1 METTLGAMNLTFSV
15 EDKNGNNITCSSE
28 HSPDSVRSS
37 SSLSGGS
44 SDSPPDVEMEDCISD
59 ATSGVN
65 LKIRKT
71 ISSTTFTC
79 TDNGKTSSSNVVVN
93 SSGTII
99 VDLVKSKINNWNQN
113 MSLLK
118 VDPKTSDVGA
128 TECEESVSVETN
140 DRCSESSP
148 VCGERELYEMDS
160 CKPSQ
165 HGCSENCCSVSSDEM
180 VMRSNSFVLQE
191 TDQPLSISLLGESK
205 TSLDISSDFGMVLGM
220 LPDVC
225 EGICEDYS
233 AKVPEGD
240 PKNQGLEH
248 TFVQPNNQTFLIEG
262 NFFQMPLGLS
272 DCQRETEEKTLHLG
286 SDQFE
291 FVTPVHHHNVQK
303 LSCNTGRSNR
313 STPAEGKKVLL
324 TASEDLDI
332 SGNAQTS
339 TPVQSVSNKTFC
351 LPSLSESLLNKDE
364 GDSVSPMAQVI
375 NRHQR
380 SASQKSKTPLVAAR
394 KSGKVEI
401 KIFPKPNFSNI
412 KSKILSRATNPFKTS
427 SVPVSKASSSSVPQ
441 ANENQTV
448 GHSAQCKS
456 SPKSAS
462 AAVSN
467 TAATPAQSVKSS
479 SAAKRT
485 RSSTC
490 QESGPA
496 SKSQAH
502 RWSESA
508 TSFKASKDGSQ
519 EKNSQVNRT
528 LNNLATPQT
537 LSKGGS
543 QSLGGKIKPAGG
555 HASSEED
562 IQGKESLKGH
572 GKNLKISLF
581 AGSSRPAA
589 AACERSRVR
598 LGPQPS
604 PARTGGACAALG
616 PAANLQPPLSTVS
629 KLKPGTAGK
638 DGSHTTDMPSPRN
651 RLSTPEVKLKI
662 HLTEGTSAI
671 SREAH
676 SRPALSTAA
685 PTGSASKPVKPKTLP
700 KSSSTS
706 SQTSGHPKQDHPE
719 PSVGASSKPP
729 SNRITLLR
737 TKLQCLSTRGVS
749 SGSKNTSSSGQC
761 SARCSGSPLKTP
773 ASTRPLRP
781 AATPTVDKNKS
792 RTSSRN
798 LQTPT
803 NGHPDLVPPES
814 KARSV
819 EYYKVLC
826 EKKNQTIQQLENTV
840 RSNNHRFEAVAVV
853 IKHLYAEHEEMMK
866 QRRELSQE
874 LITLREELV
883 SSAHSCERLELEK
896 EELRVA
902 FDGVLQKVQE
912 QHCLDLADLEERLK
926 TFYST
931 EWEKVHQTY
940 QEEADKCKA
949 QMEQQLE
956 ELRAKDEVLKKEL
969 EVSHIEEVDS
979 LKQQFEASFKELRQ
993 SHEKEMQTINTTL
1006 KESKE
1011 TLSELITEN
1020 NTLKEKLKVEEK
1032 RRNDLAEQTQD
1043 SHTLYLEQDLESLK
1057 VVLDIK
1063 NKQIHEQKKKLMQF
1077 DKLMERNVKLDECF
1091 KKLQQENEDLKARM
1105 DKHAALSRQLS
1116 TEQEVLQESL
1126 QKESKV
1132 NKRLSMENEELLW
1145 KLHNGDL
1152 SSPHK
1157 ISPSPSLTLQ
1167 SPRNS
1172 GMFSSP
1178 PVSPR

>member
-1 METTLGAMNLTFSV
+1 
-15 EDKNGNNITCSSE
+15 
-28 HSPDSVRSS
+28 
-37 SSLSGGS
+37 
-44 SDSPPDVEMEDCISD
+44 MEDCISD
-59 ATSGVN
+59 PTSGEN

-71 ISSTTFTC
+71 IASTTLTC
-79 TDNGKTSSSNVVVN
+79 TDNGKTSSKEVVN

-99 VDLVKSKINNWNQN
+99 ADLVKSKINNWNQN

-118 VDPKTSDVGA
+118 VDTKTSDVGA
-128 TECEESVSVETN
+128 TDFKESVSVETN

-148 VCGERELYEMDS
+148 VCGERELSEVDS
-160 CKPSQ
+160 SEPSQ
-165 HGCSENCCSVSSDEM
+165 RGSNENCCSVSSGEM
-180 VMRSNSFVLQE
+180 VMGSNSFVLQE

-225 EGICEDYS
+225 EGLCEDYS

-240 PKNQGLEH
+240 PENQGLEH
-248 TFVQPNNQTFLIEG
+248 TFLQPNNHTILIDG
-262 NFFQMPLGLS
+262 DFFQMPLGLS
-272 DCQRETEEKTLHLG
+272 YCQRETEDKTLHLG
-286 SDQFE
+286 SEQTE
-291 FVTPVHHHNVQK
+291 FVTPVHHHNIQK
-303 LSCNTGRSNR
+303 LSCNTDRSNH
-313 STPAEGKKVLL
+313 STPAEGKKLLL

-332 SGNAQTS
+332 CGNAQTS
-339 TPVQSVSNKTFC
+339 TKVQSVSNKTFF

-375 NRHQR
+375 NRHQG

-401 KIFPKPNFSNI
+401 KRFPKPNFSNI

-456 SPKSAS
+456 SPKSTS
-462 AAVSN
+462 AAVSHN
-467 TAATPAQSVKSS
+467 AATPAQSVKSS

-496 SKSQAH
+496 SKSRAC
-502 RWSESA
+502 RWPKSV
-508 TSFKASKDGSQ
+508 TSFKSSKDGSQ
-519 EKNSQVNRT
+519 ENNSQVNRT
-528 LNNLATPQT
+528 LNNLATPQI
-537 LSKGGS
+537 LSKGDS
-543 QSLGGKIKPAGG
+543 QSLGGKIKPADG
-555 HASSEED
+555 HASSKED
-562 IQGKESLKGH
+562 NQGKESLKGH

-581 AGSSRPAA
+581 AGSSRPAT
-589 AACERSRVR
+589 AACEQSRVR

-604 PARTGGACAALG
+604 QARTGGTSAALD
-616 PAANLQPPLSTVS
+616 PAANLQPPHSTVS
-629 KLKPGTAGK
+629 KLKSGTAGK
-638 DGSHTTDMPSPRN
+638 NGSHTTDMPSPRN
-651 RLSTPEVKLKI
+651 RLSTPEDKLKI
-662 HLTEGTSAI
+662 HLIESTSAI

-685 PTGSASKPVKPKTLP
+685 PIGSASKLTGKPKTMP
-700 KSSSTS
+700 KSSSTF

-729 SNRITLLR
+729 SNRTTLLR

-749 SGSKNTSSSGQC
+749 
-761 SARCSGSPLKTP
+761 P
-773 ASTRPLRP
+773 
-781 AATPTVDKNKS
+781 VDKNKS
-792 RTSSRN
+792 RTSSWN
-798 LQTPT
+798 LQTQT

-814 KARSV
+814 KARSI
-819 EYYKVLC
+819 EYYKVQC

-853 IKHLYAEHEEMMK
+853 IKHLYAEHEEVMK
-866 QRRELSQE
+866 KCRELSQE
-874 LITLREELV
+874 LINLREELV
-883 SSAHSCERLELEK
+883 ISAHSCERQELEK

-902 FDGVLQKVQE
+902 FDGVLQKIQE
-912 QHCLDLADLEERLK
+912 QHCLDMADLEERLK

-940 QEEADKCKA
+940 KEEADKCKA
-949 QMEQQLE
+949 QMERQLE
-956 ELRAKDEVLKKEL
+956 ELRAKDEAFKEEL
-969 EVSHIEEVDS
+969 GVSHIEEVDS
-979 LKQQFEASFKELRQ
+979 LKQQFEACFKELKQ

-1006 KESKE
+1006 KQSKE
-1011 TLSELITEN
+1011 TLSEFITEN

-1032 RRNDLAEQTQD
+1032 RRNGLAEQAQD
-1043 SHTLYLEQDLESLK
+1043 SHTLYLEQELESLK

-1063 NKQIHEQKKKLMQF
+1063 NKQIHEQEKKLMLF

-1091 KKLQQENEDLKARM
+1091 KKIQQENEDLKARM

-1116 TEQEVLQESL
+1116 TEQAVLQESL

-1157 ISPSPSLTLQ
+1157 VSPSPSLTLQ